1 MTIGYLALGRPTFDV
16 PFATETSRRALQSLV
31 EAASSEVV
39 GNADV
44 MMDGDAV
51 VGAVDSLMA
60 AGSEAMVVF
69 QATFAD
75 STLVREVT
83 DRFDGPLV
91 LWATPEPRTGGRLRL
106 NSFCGINLAAY
117 ALRRDGA
124 DYRWVYRS
132 PDDPASQ
139 EELVA
144 ALTSPPARSK
154 SGSSSSEG
162 EPSIHLNRKR
172 VGVLGLR
179 PDGFDPCDYDAG
191 EVMRRFGVEMEPLP
205 LESWFAAA
213 NESDGE
219 AVEEVE
225 HRLRG
230 SMEGLDEVDQSSL
243 SHSLSLYT
251 GLQSM
256 IAEAG
261 WDGVAT
267 RCWPECFTEHGGA
280 ACAANSMLTSEGTP
294 GCCEADVYGVL
305 TALLLGGIAGTPP
318 FVADLVDLGRD
329 DDTVVFWH
337 CGSAP
342 VEMAADTPVATIHS
356 NRKLPL
362 LNEFRLKPGRVT
374 IARLSQSGGRQRLVV
389 GGAEMIDEPLPYSG
403 TSGVARTDTAIAD
416 LVDTIMSEGLE
427 HHYGIV
433 YGDHVDEVID
443 QGVAMGLD
451 VVRL

>member
-1 MTIGYLALGRPTFDV
+1 MRIGYIALGRPTFDV
-16 PFATETSRRALQSLV
+16 PFATETSSKALKRLLETDSG
-31 EAASSEVV
+31 EVV
-39 GNADV
+39 GKADV

-51 VGAVDSLMA
+51 VREIDSLMA
-60 AGSEAMVVF
+60 AGTEAMVVF

-75 STLVREVT
+75 TTLVREVT

-117 ALRRDGA
+117 ALRRAGA

-139 EELVA
+139 DDLVA
-144 ALTSPPARSK
+144 ALTSSPEAPESL
-154 SGSSSSEG
+154 SSSREG
-162 EPSIHLNRKR
+162 EPSVHLNGKR
-172 VGVLGLR
+172 VGILGLH

-191 EVMRRFGVEMEPLP
+191 EVMRRFGVETEPVA
-205 LESWFAAA
+205 LESWFDAA
-213 NESDGE
+213 NGSDDE

-225 HRLRG
+225 SRLRG
-230 SMEGLDEVDQSSL
+230 SMEGLEDVDQSSL
-243 SHSLSLYT
+243 GRSLSLYT

-256 IAEAG
+256 IAGSG

-403 TSGVARTDTAIAD
+403 TSGVARTDTDVAH

-433 YGDHVDEVID
+433 YGDHVDEVIN